1 MQQRQVEESP
11 VLPTGPQ
18 TGGSQRNVL
27 EGALVDDHWISSKA
41 TLFTSRLMTKSNT
54 SLIQVTAIQLDTHK
68 AAERNANTADTG
80 WYTVFRP
87 ATVPVILTRTD
98 NK

>member
-11 VLPTGPQ
+11 VGPQ

-27 EGALVDDHWISSKA
+27 EGALVDDYWISSKA

-68 AAERNANTADTG
+68 AAERNANTADTQAG
-80 WYTVFRP
+80 
-87 ATVPVILTRTD
+87 TRFSD
-98 NK
+98 LRRCL

>member
-11 VLPTGPQ
+11 VGPQ

-68 AAERNANTADTG
+68 AAERNANTADTQAG
-80 WYTVFRP
+80 RHFSDLRRC
-87 ATVPVILTRTD
+87 L
-98 NK
+98 

>member
-11 VLPTGPQ
+11 VGPQ

-68 AAERNANTADTG
+68 AAERNANTADPQAG
-80 WYTVFRP
+80 RHFSDLRRC
-87 ATVPVILTRTD
+87 L
-98 NK
+98 